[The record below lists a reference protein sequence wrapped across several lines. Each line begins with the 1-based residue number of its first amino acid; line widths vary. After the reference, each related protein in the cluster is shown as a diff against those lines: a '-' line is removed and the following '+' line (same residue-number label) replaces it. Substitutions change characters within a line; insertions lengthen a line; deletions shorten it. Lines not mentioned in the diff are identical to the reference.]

1 MNISNANSAA
11 QAAAT
16 NIFVPA
22 ATIAAMQAV
31 ETATTSTIAANVTKP
46 PNFAEAPMVA
56 ADAMIAAATA
66 VQAIHINAWSAI

>member
-11 QAAAT
+11 RAAAT

-31 ETATTSTIAANVTKP
+31 ETATTSTIAANVTTS
-46 PNFAEAPMVA
+46 PNSAKAA

-66 VQAIHINAWSAI
+66 V